1 MVEIQI
7 QYEKVKVFPLS
18 FYSFF
23 ILLKWFLFT
32 KFYIY
37 ICCCSIK
44 VLVAQSCLT
53 LCNPMDSTFHGILQA
68 RILEWVAFPFPGD
81 LPNPGIKP
89 RSPALQVNSLP
100 AKQWIVSLKVFWW
113 LTQGFCSATSASGAP
128 PVLHQSFCCIHMSV
142 SLKPELSISAWAHIH
157 TAQ

>member
-1 MVEIQI
+1 MENESSGLARIQTSSKAAAN
-7 QYEKVKVFPLS
+7 QVTVWQKLVFCEWKSLS
-18 FYSFF
+18 CV
-23 ILLKWFLFT
+23 W
-32 KFYIY
+32 
-37 ICCCSIK
+37 
-44 VLVAQSCLT
+44 
-53 LCNPMDSTFHGILQA
+53 LCDPMDSTFHGILQA